1 MQCATFFRV
10 LLIKLQQICPLF
22 LLWQTFTLK
31 CLDTT
36 TFFVLLDPPM
46 IKYHRIRFLFFPHVV
61 PRGKN
66 FWVRACEIG
75 LADSQLIFSSSSS
88 DFLFSSSSAHSSCPS
103 WPYLIKK
110 NDDNWEKRKESYFPK
125 KMFLVCCCQ
134 KQKVLYTSCQR
145 YLTFFEICGG
155 IVRVSCC
162 NFFPR
167 KIVHFIRN
175 DMRSRVV
182 QHNIELFKKGARF
195 KFAACI
201 VHFHDG

>member
-1 MQCATFFRV
+1 MT
-10 LLIKLQQICPLF
+10 LLNQKRM
-22 LLWQTFTLK
+22 
-31 CLDTT
+31 
-36 TFFVLLDPPM
+36 M
-46 IKYHRIRFLFFPHVV
+46 IT
-61 PRGKN
+61 
-66 FWVRACEIG
+66 E
-75 LADSQLIFSSSSS
+75 
-88 DFLFSSSSAHSSCPS
+88 
-103 WPYLIKK
+103 
-110 NDDNWEKRKESYFPK
+110 RKERNPISPK

-167 KIVHFIRN
+167 KMVVFIRN

-182 QHNIELFKKGARF
+182 QHNIELFKKGARL

-201 VHFHDG
+201 VHFHDGKKKRMQSIDTCTPHSNMNSFHM